1 VYLVW
6 RPWLDRFRVKKSTGN
21 WQKRLDEES
30 RLRKEVD
37 RILDKV
43 HANGIQSLTWREK
56 RTLKKA
62 TSREQQES
70 RDLK

>member
-1 VYLVW
+1 
-6 RPWLDRFRVKKSTGN
+6 KSEGN
-21 WQKRLDEES
+21 WQKRLEAES

-43 HANGIQSLTWREK
+43 HATGIGSLTWREK

-62 TSREQQES
+62 TAREQQEQGK
-70 RDLK
+70 RM